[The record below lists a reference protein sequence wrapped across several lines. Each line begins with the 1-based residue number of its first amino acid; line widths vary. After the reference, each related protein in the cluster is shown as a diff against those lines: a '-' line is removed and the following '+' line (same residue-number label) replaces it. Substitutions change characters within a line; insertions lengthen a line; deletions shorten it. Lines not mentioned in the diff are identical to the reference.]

1 MIVSC
6 LQSPFPVYSV
16 PMFEGTRMIPPVER
30 VSSSH
35 VSFGVI
41 TDIHFA
47 DRNTEEGKYFRHGL
61 EKLNAFIQTCNNRNV
76 DFVICLGD
84 FIDTDTNGDER
95 KNLAALAKEF
105 DAFDGVW
112 HAVPGNHDL
121 ETITKREFLTAIGK
135 KQPWYSFDAGG
146 CHFIILDACFS
157 PNGSEYKNGS
167 YIWTEPYIPW
177 WELEWLASDL
187 AATKKNDTII
197 FAHQNLHDNSDD
209 RYNIV
214 NSSGVRAVI
223 GQSNSVRAVIQGH
236 CHRGGTASLDGI
248 PYITLTGSINGTF
261 PDFNRFSIVT
271 IEPDRIHV
279 EGFGGQESLMFTRQ

>member
-1 MIVSC
+1 
-6 LQSPFPVYSV
+6 
-16 PMFEGTRMIPPVER
+16 MIPPVER
-30 VSSSH
+30 VSFSP

-41 TDIHFA
+41 TDIHYA
-47 DRNTEEGKYFRHGL
+47 GRYTEEEKYFRHGL
-61 EKLNAFIQTCNNRNV
+61 DKLNAFIQTCNNRHA

-84 FIDTDTNGDER
+84 FIDSDTNGDER
-95 KNLAALAKEF
+95 KNLTALAKEF
-105 DAFDGVW
+105 DTFDGVW

-121 ETITKREFLTAIGK
+121 ETMTKREFLTIIGK

-146 CHFIILDACFS
+146 CHVIILDACFS
-157 PNGSEYKNGS
+157 PNGTEYNNGD

-177 WELEWLASDL
+177 RELEWLAGDL
-187 AATKKNDTII
+187 AASKNRDTII

-214 NSSGVRAVI
+214 NSSDVRAVI
-223 GQSNSVRAVIQGH
+223 RQSRSVGAVIQGH
-236 CHRGGTASLDGI
+236 CHRGDTAMLDSI
-248 PYITLTGSINGTF
+248 PYITLTGSINGNF

-279 EGFGGQESLMFTRQ
+279 EGFGGQENFTFPRQ